1 MQACHSERDE
11 EKFQMTVNMAKKIL
25 PHHSADIDAIVAEY
39 VSEWEACSDITL
51 AEKIIIQ
58 HSSSSEQK

>member
-1 MQACHSERDE
+1 
-11 EKFQMTVNMAKKIL
+11 MTVNMEKKIL

-58 HSSSSEQK
+58 HSSSSEQN